1 MGGLEGR
8 GMFKAYL
15 EVELIGKVELSI
27 DYKRVFNYTLALRL
41 IFRKVWCGTCSIQ
54 NIQG

>member
-1 MGGLEGR
+1 
-8 GMFKAYL
+8 MFKAYL